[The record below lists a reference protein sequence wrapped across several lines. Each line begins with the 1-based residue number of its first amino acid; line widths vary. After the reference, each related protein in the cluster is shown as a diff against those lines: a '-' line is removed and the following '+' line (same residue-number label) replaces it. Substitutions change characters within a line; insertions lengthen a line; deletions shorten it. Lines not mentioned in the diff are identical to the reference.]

1 MSKYVFEKI
10 PNLLKTEISHLLK
23 ESQTAGFRFLE
34 RLVNDYREG
43 FNTFNKQ
50 GEQMAGVFSE
60 GRLIAI
66 GGLNRDPFSGE
77 GNIGRLRRFY
87 VAKEYRRTGI
97 GRKLVEKI
105 LEGAGETFDV
115 IVLNTDTDQADR
127 FYRSLGFL
135 KEVRYPNATHY
146 FIPREGSR

>member
-1 MSKYVFEKI
+1 MKKHVFEKI
-10 PNLLKTEISHLLK
+10 PNLLKTEIQHLIK
-23 ESQTAGFRFLE
+23 ESQEDGFRFLD
-34 RLVNDYREG
+34 RLVNDYRNG
-43 FNTFNKQ
+43 FNTFTEQ
-50 GEQMAGVFSE
+50 GEQLVGVFSE
-60 GRLIAI
+60 GLLIAI

-97 GRKLVEKI
+97 GRQLVEKI
-105 LEGAGETFDV
+105 LEGAEDSFNV

-135 KEVRYPNATHY
+135 KENKYPNATHHL
-146 FIPREGSR
+146 IPGEDSR